1 MSQQS
6 VREIFAIQ
14 ALCSRQLK
22 ACVIH
27 LLPVPVHGLFS
38 VFITTQNNIKQVL
51 STSISFYILINQI
64 QPFTV

>member
-14 ALCSRQLK
+14 ALCSGQLK

-38 VFITTQNNIKQVL
+38 VFYNTEQHKT
-51 STSISFYILINQI
+51 ST
-64 QPFTV
+64 

>member
-14 ALCSRQLK
+14 ALCSGQLK

-27 LLPVPVHGLFS
+27 LLPVPVHGLFR

-51 STSISFYILINQI
+51 STSISFYILINQN

>member
-14 ALCSRQLK
+14 ALCSQQLK

-27 LLPVPVHGLFS
+27 LLPVPVHGLLVSCFYYN
-38 VFITTQNNIKQVL
+38 TEQHKT
-51 STSISFYILINQI
+51 ST
-64 QPFTV
+64 